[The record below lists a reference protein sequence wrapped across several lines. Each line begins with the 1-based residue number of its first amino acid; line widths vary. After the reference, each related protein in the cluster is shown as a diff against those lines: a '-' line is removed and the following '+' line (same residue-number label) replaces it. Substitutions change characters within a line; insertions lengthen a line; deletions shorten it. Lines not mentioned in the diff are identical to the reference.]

1 MEYTTLKDRIRG
13 ALIGGAIGDALG
25 YPVEFMSY
33 NSIVNTYGD
42 KGITCFDL
50 ANGIAEFSDDTQMTL
65 FTANGLLNG
74 ITRNA
79 HFRKDTALIDYVDSA
94 YMDWYKTQ
102 LRQGCMIPEHERNCW
117 LDNVP
122 GLYSLRSPGNT
133 CLSAIEQRRCGMK
146 VDNNSK
152 GCGGIMRVAPVA
164 FAFRKTDPSDA
175 REEFKNRSEVI
186 RMACEVA
193 RLTHLHP
200 LGFLPAGV
208 MVHLLYKIAHST
220 ESITAERIKN
230 IVFEGLWFLDNLTDP
245 ATGASYKFLYH
256 EALDELNIMIL
267 KTFRLAS
274 AITDDVSAIR
284 QLGQGWTG
292 DEALYIALY
301 CAIRHL
307 DNMRDAIIASVNH
320 DGDSDSTGSICGN
333 IMGAIHGYEAIKRQR
348 LFCPQGKEIEQ
359 TLELSNIILALADDL
374 YTSCIIDEYYPIDT
388 PEKQQWYERYCEMK
402 PVGI

>member
-1 MEYTTLKDRIRG
+1 
-13 ALIGGAIGDALG
+13 
-25 YPVEFMSY
+25 
-33 NSIVNTYGD
+33 
-42 KGITCFDL
+42 
-50 ANGIAEFSDDTQMTL
+50 
-65 FTANGLLNG
+65 
-74 ITRNA
+74 
-79 HFRKDTALIDYVDSA
+79 
-94 YMDWYKTQ
+94 
-102 LRQGCMIPEHERNCW
+102 
-117 LDNVP
+117 
-122 GLYSLRSPGNT
+122 
-133 CLSAIEQRRCGMK
+133 MK

-164 FAFRKTDPSDA
+164 FAFGKIEPSDA

-208 MVHLLYKIAHST
+208 MVHLLYKIAYAT
-220 ESITAERIKN
+220 ESITVERIKN

-245 ATGASYKFLYH
+245 ATGASYKSLYH

-274 AITDDVSAIR
+274 VITDDVSAIR

-320 DGDSDSTGSICGN
+320 DGDSDSTGSVCGN

-359 TLELSNIILALADDL
+359 TLELSNIILAIADDL
-374 YTSCIIDEYYPIDT
+374 YTSCIIDEYNPIDT
-388 PEKQQWYERYCEMK
+388 PEKKQCYERYCKME

>member
-1 MEYTTLKDRIRG
+1 MT
-13 ALIGGAIGDALG
+13 
-25 YPVEFMSY
+25 Y

-102 LRQGCMIPEHERNCW
+102 LRQGCMILEHERNCW

-152 GCGGIMRVAPVA
+152 ECGGIMRVAPVA
-164 FAFRKTDPSDA
+164 FAFGKTEPSDS

-208 MVHLLYKIAHST
+208 MVHLLYKIA
-220 ESITAERIKN
+220 
-230 IVFEGLWFLDNLTDP
+230 FLDNLTDP
-245 ATGASYKFLYH
+245 ATGASYKSLYH
-256 EALDELNIMIL
+256 EVMDELNIMIL

-274 AITDDVSAIR
+274 VITDDVSAIR

-320 DGDSDSTGSICGN
+320 DGDSDSTGSVCGN

-359 TLELSNIILALADDL
+359 TLELSNIILAIADDL
-374 YTSCIIDEYYPIDT
+374 YTGCIIDEYNPIDT
-388 PEKQQWYERYCEMK
+388 PEKKQCYERYCKME